1 MLALFPS
8 IKEICCRNFSSLY
21 LWNNFLLIFSAQV
34 RGDIWMHSGS
44 MADVDPTINRVRIR
58 RIYYLYKKGK
68 RKKIVLKKP
77 QVNGVPR
84 NCAFH
89 FVEIYSVFCLYLHRE
104 LEFLTKFCS
113 SYLIFKRNILT
124 FL

>member
-1 MLALFPS
+1 
-8 IKEICCRNFSSLY
+8 
-21 LWNNFLLIFSAQV
+21 
-34 RGDIWMHSGS
+34 MHSGS
-44 MADVDPTINRVRIR
+44 MTDVDPTINRVRIR

-68 RKKIVLKKP
+68 RKKIVLRKP

-84 NCAFH
+84 NCALH
-89 FVEIYSVFCLYLHRE
+89 FVEIHSAFCLYLIANWN
-104 LEFLTKFCS
+104 FLTKFCS